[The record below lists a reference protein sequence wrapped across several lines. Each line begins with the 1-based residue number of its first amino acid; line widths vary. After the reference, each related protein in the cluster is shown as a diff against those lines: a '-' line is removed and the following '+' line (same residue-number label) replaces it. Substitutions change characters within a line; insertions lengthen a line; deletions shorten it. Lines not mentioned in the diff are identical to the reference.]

1 MSSYLRILTNQS
13 GRISSW
19 KPKHANYAGAS
30 PFKMGQWRDR
40 YYEQK
45 SGETNAQ
52 KEARR
57 KQVLANFTTAYNEW
71 LQKVE
76 RKRLLKMAEIN
87 NFKRRMSA
95 YKKAQAASKSVARI
109 APTRRRNNQAAAAL
123 HAGPARPTSLR
134 RQVLTARL
142 PHNVA
147 ELVRANARL
156 TNQLRNVVNALKAN
170 LRQRANAKFRSPR
183 SAHSR

>member
-1 MSSYLRILTNQS
+1 MSSYLRILANQS

-19 KPKHANYAGAS
+19 KPKHANYVGAS
-30 PFKMGQWRDR
+30 PFKMGQWRNK

-57 KQVLANFTTAYNEW
+57 KQLLANFTSAYNEW
-71 LQKVE
+71 LQRVE
-76 RKRLLKMAEIN
+76 SKRRVKMAEIN

-95 YKKAQAASKSVARI
+95 YKKARAASKSVART
-109 APTRRRNNQAAAAL
+109 APTRRRNNQVSAAL
-123 HAGPARPTSLR
+123 HAGTARPTSLR
-134 RQVLTARL
+134 RHVLTARL
-142 PHNVA
+142 PLNVA
-147 ELVRANARL
+147 ELARANARL

-170 LRQRANAKFRSPR
+170 LRQRANAKLRSPR
-183 SAHSR
+183 SAHSW